1 MVAHTKMIL
10 HRIVDRVLCYQSLRF
25 ISVFDGPI
33 FELSENAAYT
43 SRKFPTVSTIINKT
57 MPVENVMI
65 LRKWQE
71 KMRKQMG
78 DKEFNDYITRIKG
91 LGKDVH
97 QAICDIIQGQ
107 KRMEDFPGPIEGYI
121 RSLETVLSHVKATH
135 LVEKDCFHPLLKYR
149 GRLDSINSF
158 KVPTVSD
165 SGYVLTEWKTVH
177 ESKRVT
183 SLEKAYD
190 APMQVAAYAG
200 AYNFTRSPDMPEVR
214 QGLITYAYADG
225 YPADVLILDEDTL
238 EHYFQTWANR
248 VEAYHQS
255 QRSASQ

>member
-1 MVAHTKMIL
+1 
-10 HRIVDRVLCYQSLRF
+10 
-25 ISVFDGPI
+25 
-33 FELSENAAYT
+33 
-43 SRKFPTVSTIINKT
+43 
-57 MPVENVMI
+57 MPVENVMV

-78 DKEFNDYITRIKG
+78 DKEFNDYIARIKR

-107 KRMEDFPGPIEGYI
+107 RRIDDFSEPIDGYI
-121 RSLETVLSHVKATH
+121 RSLGTILPHVTATH

-158 KVPTVSD
+158 NVPSVGD

-183 SLEKAYD
+183 NLEKAYD

-214 QGLITYAYADG
+214 QGLIAYAYADG
-225 YPADVLILDEDTL
+225 YPADVLILDEVIL
-238 EHYFQTWANR
+238 EHYFQTWVSR

-255 QRSASQ
+255 LRSAGQ